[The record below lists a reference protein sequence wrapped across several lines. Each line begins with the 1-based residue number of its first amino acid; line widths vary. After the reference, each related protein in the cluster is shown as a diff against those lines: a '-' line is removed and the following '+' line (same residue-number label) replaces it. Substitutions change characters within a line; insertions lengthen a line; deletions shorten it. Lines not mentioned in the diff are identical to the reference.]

1 MLTLNKPEVEEY
13 LSRARSALGVGAY
26 DIALNCTAA
35 AIAADGK
42 NPTAYFLNGQAHLA
56 AHSYAAA
63 EASYKKAISLG
74 FQAAA
79 CSFGLG
85 ASQAMGGYY
94 SAALRNFTLALRQPG
109 CSEEMRLTIC
119 HQLALLSLQ
128 MGDAAAALRYFDKE
142 DEVPVVNP
150 HLTES
155 LVHRVSIHISRN
167 ENDQAL
173 LCAEQLIRLHP
184 DEFDYHHV
192 YANVLIRYAAA
203 EKLDAARN
211 ALEQAHALCTEPV
224 QEQLYLSD
232 CALVESARAELD
244 PAAADAC
251 RAHAVQ
257 LLQRAAAVKD
267 GDAAQAAACGIF
279 CAELFMTM
287 EQPVPALKEA
297 QSIAA
302 QQTLDGEIRAQAAF
316 LASELL
322 VHLDRE
328 AEAAVYIPLLKASGN
343 SQYRCHGYYLA
354 YRLAAD
360 ESSRQKAYGLATAQ
374 FRKAAAEHDT
384 TAAVYRIKLEA
395 DEKHYDRARQ
405 LIRTVPAAL
414 RDELEEYLAKCEKED

>member
-85 ASQAMGGYY
+85 AAQAMGGYY

-211 ALEQAHALCTEPV
+211 ALEQAHASLR
-224 QEQLYLSD
+224 
-232 CALVESARAELD
+232 ARAVMLG
-244 PAAADAC
+244 
-251 RAHAVQ
+251 HIAVIIVK
-257 LLQRAAAVKD
+257 LEQRA
-267 GDAAQAAACGIF
+267 
-279 CAELFMTM
+279 
-287 EQPVPALKEA
+287 
-297 QSIAA
+297 
-302 QQTLDGEIRAQAAF
+302 LDQRDF
-316 LASELL
+316 
-322 VHLDRE
+322 
-328 AEAAVYIPLLKASGN
+328 
-343 SQYRCHGYYLA
+343 
-354 YRLAAD
+354 
-360 ESSRQKAYGLATAQ
+360 
-374 FRKAAAEHDT
+374 
-384 TAAVYRIKLEA
+384 
-395 DEKHYDRARQ
+395 
-405 LIRTVPAAL
+405 AAL
-414 RDELEEYLAKCEKED
+414 RFKIVFNRQRAGARQRHQRRQTKRGQVLFHLHSPLFPIITNARRFSIPKRGFFARHLR